1 MTRSRGVR
9 MTGLRIPRRLLDDLD
24 GHALSSYPEECCGAF
39 LGRPESGHAAGSGR
53 SALSGPRGMCIRDP
67 ERRDIPS
74 LRRSYSGY
82 TSSARQQGK
91 EVLGYYHSHPDGV
104 AVPSARDHAEA
115 ASGVSYL
122 IVAVSDREV
131 LERRSWRLRDDS
143 SGFDEERLS

>member
-39 LGRPESGHAAGSGR
+39 LGRPESGQAGR
-53 SALSGPRGMCIRDP
+53 VRKVSAFWPARNV
-67 ERRDIPS
+67 
-74 LRRSYSGY
+74 YSGSRAKGY
-82 TSSARQQGK
+82 TIAPEELLRVYELARQQGQ